1 MKNSLRTLICTT
13 LFLIICITSAPKSY
27 AMDLGGDDKSPTAGY
42 INIPGVDRKDLFD
55 ALYDRASVCD
65 RIPTLSHFGTTTEKP
80 RTMTYAEAAAM
91 FYPKLERHFF
101 GTTHHSSLHRGA
113 DDRTLNAGQ
122 SVEIPSVGG
131 HQLGLIFKRGTDAL
145 LPGQMHDILYVANY
159 NKMYGE
165 GEAERIYRER
175 RTRDER
181 LHSAEDLLTT
191 LRRRSSKESKAAMDD
206 QSTLTVSERKDD
218 DTDVV
223 VIHFNRS
230 STPKEEN

>member
-13 LFLIICITSAPKSY
+13 LFLIICIASAPKSYAIASAPKSY

-55 ALYDRASVCD
+55 ALYDRAVEFNQQKQNSAETTGLGAWWHSVCD

-113 DDRTLNAGQ
+113 DDRTLNVGQ
-122 SVEIPSVGG
+122 SVEIPSVDG
-131 HQLGLIFKRGTDAL
+131 HQLDLIFKRGTDAL
-145 LPGQMHDILYVANY
+145 LPGQMHDILYVASY
-159 NKMYGE
+159 NRMYGE

-181 LHSAEDLLTT
+181 LHSAEDLLTK
-191 LRRRSSKESKAAMDD
+191 LRRRSSK
-206 QSTLTVSERKDD
+206 
-218 DTDVV
+218 
-223 VIHFNRS
+223 
-230 STPKEEN
+230 